1 MAGVS
6 RQTLDGLI
14 GMTPIKIPEWRD
26 TDGTKCG
33 EGDSHLFQI
42 RVVTVHGCLILIRSA
57 SIRLV
62 ADDKIEIQWDDYGD

>member
-62 ADDKIEIQWDDYGD
+62 ADKIEIQWDEHGD